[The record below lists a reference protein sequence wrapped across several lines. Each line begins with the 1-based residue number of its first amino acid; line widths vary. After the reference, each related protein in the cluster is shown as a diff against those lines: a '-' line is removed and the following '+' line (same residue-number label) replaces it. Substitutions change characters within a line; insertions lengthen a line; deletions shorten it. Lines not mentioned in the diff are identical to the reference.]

1 MTTDAPEQTEVPRDR
16 WGRPLILQPDGE
28 AIPYTRASTMAKA
41 LDDLSNLML
50 WKQRKTAEGLLRR
63 PDLLTRLS
71 GVLAKGNPDEDR
83 VAKRL
88 VNNICDEA
96 TEAAGATTGR
106 TAGSGFHDLTEAI
119 DRGEEPLFV
128 PDADRKRL
136 EAYRTAMAGCVP
148 LDAETF
154 VVIDELQVAGSFDRL
169 WLCANEGREWWHDGR
184 VRVGDLKSGKSEK
197 AFPLA
202 TCMQLALYA
211 HGKRYD
217 PETGERTP
225 LHEDIDL
232 TTGLLVHM
240 PPSGGCEVVPLDL
253 DKGWRAA
260 RLAAEVHHDV
270 RKWKAADL
278 IVGGAA

>member
-1 MTTDAPEQTEVPRDR
+1 MTETAAPVELKRDR
-16 WGRPLILQPDGE
+16 WGRPLIIPPDGGE
-28 AIPYTRASTMAKA
+28 PIAYTRASTMAKA

-63 PDLLTRLS
+63 PDLMTRLS
-71 GVLAKGNPDEDR
+71 GVLAKANPDTDR
-83 VAKRL
+83 AAKRL

-119 DRGEEPLFV
+119 DAGLEPLFV
-128 PDADRKRL
+128 SEADRARL
-136 EAYRTAMAGCVP
+136 DAYRAAMAGCVP
-148 LDAETF
+148 LAAETF
-154 VVIDELQVAGSFDRL
+154 VVVDELRVAGSFDRL
-169 WLCANEGREWWHDGR
+169 WLCASGGAQPWHDGR

-202 TCMQLALYA
+202 TCMQLAIYA

-217 PETGERTP
+217 PATGERTP
-225 LHEDIDL
+225 LHDDL
-232 TTGLLVHM
+232 DQTTGLLVHM

-253 DKGWRAA
+253 EKGWRAA
-260 RLAAEVHHDV
+260 QAAAEAHSI
-270 RKWKAADL
+270 RRWKAED
-278 IVGGAA
+278 IITGGAA